1 MSDFAPFTGF
11 GDDTNSSVKF
21 GILFDGDTLP
31 NWTGG
36 PRISQWA
43 VANSDRTI
51 TQVNGRDPW
60 TITLSLEFERV
71 ADLELM
77 DGVQGV
83 RATLRYLAGI
93 TKSVGGTVEVLIGD
107 RYLVLPDTL
116 LMGLSNESIE
126 VDGICNAEATFQR
139 SASTDTYLGFA
150 GTTGEDLS

>member
-11 GDDTNSSVKF
+11 GNDTNSSVKF
-21 GILFDGDTLP
+21 GILFDGNTLP

-71 ADLELM
+71 ADLELL
-77 DGVQGV
+77 DGLQGQ
-83 RATLRYLAGI
+83 RATLRYIAGI
-93 TKSVGGTVEVLIGD
+93 TKTVGGTVETLQGT
-107 RYLVLPDTL
+107 RYLTLPDTL
-116 LMGLSNESIE
+116 LLGITNDVIE
-126 VDGICNAEATFQR
+126 VDGTCTCDATFQR
-139 SASTDTYLGFA
+139 SASTDTYIGFA
-150 GTTGEDLS
+150 NTGVD